1 MEDQTP
7 PVWKSFLLDMG
18 GAITLLPLFAIW
30 CSHIAGKQIQDWDSA
45 ISDWCHRPEQRKAWI
60 LFSRLGDGWLYAAYF
75 FWMRETGEPGAN
87 RLAAALLI
95 AWGIGSALKIIVRR
109 IRPQAIIPIGAPWA
123 TPTQWLWAWR
133 YYKRAAVYRSF
144 PSQHAAVSIAFA
156 YALWPNPFACGLALA
171 VCCSRVL
178 VGAHYLGDVLA
189 GVLVGIVAGR
199 LA

>member
-1 MEDQTP
+1 M
-7 PVWKSFLLDMG
+7 KLLGAFFLFPAFTLWCG
-18 GAITLLPLFAIW
+18 QITARRIR
-30 CSHIAGKQIQDWDSA
+30 DWDSI

-75 FWMRETGEPGAN
+75 FWMRETETPGAN

-95 AWGIGSALKIIVRR
+95 AWGLGSALKILVRR
-109 IRPQAIIPIGAPWA
+109 KRQNPIRRRHKILQTMGSW
-123 TPTQWLWAWR
+123 T
-133 YYKRAAVYRSF
+133 F

-156 YALWPNPFACGLALA
+156 YALWPNPFAASLALL

-189 GVLVGIVAGR
+189 GVVVGIVAGR

>member
-1 MEDQTP
+1 
-7 PVWKSFLLDMG
+7 VRLF
-18 GAITLLPLFAIW
+18 GAITLFPLFALW
-30 CSHIAGKQIQDWDSA
+30 CGQIASSRIREWDVT

-75 FWMRETGEPGAN
+75 FWMRETDTPGAN

-95 AWGIGSALKIIVRR
+95 AWGMGSALKIVFRR
-109 IRPQAIIPIGAPWA
+109 RRKNPILWHWWNNSRSARAGRMFQAWGGWC
-123 TPTQWLWAWR
+123 
-133 YYKRAAVYRSF
+133 F

-156 YALWPNPFACGLALA
+156 YALWPNPFAAGLALLI
-171 VCCSRVL
+171 CCSRVL

-189 GVLVGIVAGR
+189 GVVVGLVAGR

>member
-1 MEDQTP
+1 VKPETP

-75 FWMRETGEPGAN
+75 FWMRETETPGAN

-95 AWGIGSALKIIVRR
+95 AWGIGSALKIVVRR
-109 IRPQAIIPIGAPWA
+109 KRQNPIRRRGKLLNKLGAW
-123 TPTQWLWAWR
+123 
-133 YYKRAAVYRSF
+133 SF

>member
-1 MEDQTP
+1 MNKTP
-7 PVWKSFLLDMG
+7 PLWISFAYSTGGTLALIPSFLIW
-18 GAITLLPLFAIW
+18 ATLLAAHKL
-30 CSHIAGKQIQDWDSA
+30 KELDSR

-75 FWMRETGEPGAN
+75 FWMRESETPGAN

-95 AWGIGSALKIIVRR
+95 AWGLGSALKIIVRR
-109 IRPQAIIPIGAPWA
+109 KRQNPIRRRHKILQTMGSW
-123 TPTQWLWAWR
+123 T
-133 YYKRAAVYRSF
+133 F

-156 YALWPNPFACGLALA
+156 YALWPNPFAAGLALL

-189 GVLVGIVAGR
+189 GVVVGLVAGR